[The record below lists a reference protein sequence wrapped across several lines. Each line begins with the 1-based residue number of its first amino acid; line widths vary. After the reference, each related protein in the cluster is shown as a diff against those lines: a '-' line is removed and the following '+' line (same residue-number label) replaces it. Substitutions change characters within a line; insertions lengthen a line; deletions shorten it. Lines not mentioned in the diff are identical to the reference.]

1 VSGPLTLGRAIALP
15 MRRGTLKSRLGRTA
29 LAYLLALQAVLGAW
43 AVHTAAASTS
53 VDPSPTLCRII
64 ANTDTQ
70 PSGDD
75 AARGPHCV
83 AMCLSGACSAGD
95 PPASLRTEAEFSA
108 GRTTA
113 ISVLF
118 GRDHSRPTELHV
130 PPNARGPP
138 SIV

>member
-1 VSGPLTLGRAIALP
+1 
-15 MRRGTLKSRLGRTA
+15 MRRGTLKSRLGRIA

-43 AVHTAAASTS
+43 AVHTAAASTL
-53 VDPSPTLCRII
+53 VDPSLTLCRII
-64 ANTDTQ
+64 ANSDTQ

-75 AARGPHCV
+75 TALGPHCV
-83 AMCLSGACSAGD
+83 AMCLSGACGAGD
-95 PPASLRTEAEFSA
+95 PPATVRSEAEFA
-108 GRTTA
+108 GSRTTA

-130 PPNARGPP
+130 APNARGPP

>member
-1 VSGPLTLGRAIALP
+1 
-15 MRRGTLKSRLGRTA
+15 MRRGTLKSRLARIA
-29 LAYLLALQAVLGAW
+29 LAYVLALQAVLGAW
-43 AVHTAAASTS
+43 AGHTAAASTS
-53 VDPSPTLCRII
+53 IDPSLTLCRII
-64 ANTDTQ
+64 ANADTQ

-75 AARGPHCV
+75 AARGRHCV

-95 PPASLRTEAEFSA
+95 PPATLSTEAEFA
-108 GRTTA
+108 GHRPTA